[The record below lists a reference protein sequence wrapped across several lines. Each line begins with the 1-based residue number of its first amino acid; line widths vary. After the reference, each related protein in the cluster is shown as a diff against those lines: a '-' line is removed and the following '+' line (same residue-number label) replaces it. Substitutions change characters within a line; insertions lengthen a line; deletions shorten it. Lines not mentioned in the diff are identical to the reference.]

1 MFYILGLSASDSLKR
16 IRKLRFFNRIL
27 PMLLPLFICNTILAK
42 EQFDDDSY
50 LKVSQTKIYPNSL
63 KTFIYQVLEDNPDVQ
78 AAKANIDAQHARLEA
93 AEQPLYNPALIAD
106 TEQKRQKSFK
116 DPELALEGNKPY
128 EDTYTIG
135 INQTIDLANKR
146 LVRSKVADKN
156 LHVAECQLAALRQQ
170 LATEVLSALIRY
182 QTTQQVVNL
191 TKERT
196 ALLKKFVNLT
206 EKREA
211 TGDVSSVETDLAKL
225 ALSEAIVQQA
235 DAEINLNQILQVLR
249 SLTGLNQIVW
259 PDLPSL
265 PELHFMNSDT
275 NELLNSL
282 PSLQVLN
289 EQYLSAKMR
298 VQLTK
303 RERYPDPTF
312 GIQGGKENTNEGNK
326 RVWLASFS
334 VPLFI
339 RNSYRAEVEAAN
351 FDAMEAD
358 KKRMNLLRQVR
369 ADVVSSAER
378 YQTLY
383 QTLQEARQISK
394 KPLNDGV
401 VLIERLWQ
409 AGELSTTDYLVQFK
423 QRLDSQIA
431 VAELRTRTWQAWG
444 DWLKASG
451 TIENWLQDK

>member
-1 MFYILGLSASDSLKR
+1 MF
-16 IRKLRFFNRIL
+16 
-27 PMLLPLFICNTILAK
+27 LLLFVSNTILAK
-42 EQFDDDSY
+42 EKFENDSY
-50 LKVSQTKIYPNSL
+50 LKISQTKIYPNSL
-63 KTFIYQVLEDNPDVQ
+63 KAFIYQVLEDNPEVQ
-78 AAKANIDAQHARLEA
+78 AAKVNIDAQHARLEA
-93 AEQPLYNPALIAD
+93 AEQPLYNPALVAD
-106 TEQKRQKSFK
+106 TEQKRQRSFK
-116 DPELALEGNKPY
+116 DPELALEGIKPY

-135 INQTIDLANKR
+135 INQTFDLANKR

-170 LATEVLSALIRY
+170 LATEVLNALIRY
-182 QTTQQVVNL
+182 QTTQLVVNL
-191 TKERT
+191 AKERT

-211 TGDVSSVETDLAKL
+211 TGDVPSVETDLAKL

-235 DAEINLNQILQVLR
+235 DAEINLNQILQDLR
-249 SLTGLNQIVW
+249 ALTGLNQIVW

-265 PELHFMNSDT
+265 PVLPFVNENI

-282 PSLQVLN
+282 PALQVLN
-289 EQYLSAKMR
+289 EQYLGAMMR

-303 RERYPDPTF
+303 RERFPDPTF
-312 GIQGGKENTNEGNK
+312 GIQGGRENTNEGTK
-326 RVWLASFS
+326 RVWLATFS

-339 RNSYRAEVEAAN
+339 RNSYRAEVEAAS

-358 KKRMNLLRQVR
+358 KKRLNLLRQVS
-369 ADVVSSAER
+369 ANIVSSAER
-378 YQTLY
+378 YQMLY
-383 QTLQEARQISK
+383 QTFQETQQISK

-401 VLIERLWQ
+401 NLIERLWQ

-451 TIENWLQDK
+451 TIENWLQGK